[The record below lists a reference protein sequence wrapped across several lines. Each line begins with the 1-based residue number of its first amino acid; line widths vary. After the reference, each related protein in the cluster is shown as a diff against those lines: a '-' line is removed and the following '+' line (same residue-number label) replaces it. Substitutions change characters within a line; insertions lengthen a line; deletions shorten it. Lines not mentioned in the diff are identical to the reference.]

1 MRGDVEVA
9 SGGYVNAIAPWL
21 FVLVS
26 NKDTLGCLGQVIT
39 LIFVR
44 YVHEAFGAEDLEVAN
59 RCVTSVELAVWSER
73 MMFGVSSRN
82 TVENIAR
89 ASTGFFP
96 VVLG

>member
-44 YVHEAFGAEDLEVAN
+44 DVHKTFGAEDLEVAD
-59 RCVTSVELAVWSER
+59 RCVASVELAVWSER
-73 MMFGVSSRN
+73 IVFGVSSRDA
-82 TVENIAR
+82 VENIAR
-89 ASTGFFP
+89 APTGFFP